1 MLGARFSS
9 HSRAR
14 TRGRSAFTLVELV
27 MVVTIIGIV
36 AAIAVPRVSTAAS
49 RASENALQATIA
61 NVRRAVDTFYAEHG
75 RYPGYNA
82 ATGLPD
88 NNAFADQLL
97 LYSDVQ
103 GATRATYGYPYIYG
117 PYLRAPFP
125 KNPTNELDS
134 VHVKAS
140 PSDADPATGS
150 VGWVAVL
157 SHGYFGISATATTLK
172 DVGIKIVDI
181 GKLEAR

>member
-1 MLGARFSS
+1 MAGARLPN
-9 HSRAR
+9 HSRP
-14 TRGRSAFTLVELV
+14 RGRIRSAFTLVELV
-27 MVVTIIGIV
+27 MVVTIISIV

-49 RASENALQATIA
+49 RASGNALEATIA
-61 NVRRAVDTFYAEHG
+61 NVRMAVDTFYAEHG

-97 LYSDVQ
+97 LYSNAQ
-103 GATRATYGYPYIYG
+103 GATSATYGYPYIYG

-125 KNPTNELDS
+125 KNPTNTLDT
-134 VHVKAS
+134 VQVKAS
-140 PSDADPATGS
+140 PGDADPSEGS

-157 SHGYFGISATATTLK
+157 SHGFFGISATAVDLT
-172 DVGIKIVDI
+172 DIGIKTLDI
-181 GKLEAR
+181 GKVRAK